1 MAVCPN
7 HLESGT
13 GWGARQSV
21 SLPSTPGD
29 VFRQPVQHW
38 LPKKEAGLQILIHC
52 IQFLC
57 FINEIQAAEKKGLV
71 QS

>member
-1 MAVCPN
+1 MP
-7 HLESGT
+7 G
-13 GWGARQSV
+13 
-21 SLPSTPGD
+21 SLYLCQALQVMFLGNQ
-29 VFRQPVQHW
+29 FNW

-57 FINEIQAAEKKGLV
+57 FINEIQAAEEKGLV